1 MTQAG
6 QVAILRFPH
15 ADLAPGRPRPVLL
28 ITPVPG
34 PYDDWLICMISTQLQ
49 QALATFDEVLD
60 EHADDFL
67 RSGLKG
73 ARVIRL
79 ARLAVVSTDLF
90 IGAIGEINSERLQR
104 IRQKIADWIQ
114 GTLPISQS

>member
-1 MTQAG
+1 MKMTQAG
-6 QVAILRFPH
+6 QVAILRFPP

-79 ARLAVVSTDLF
+79 ARLAVVSSDFF
-90 IGAIGEINSERLQR
+90 IRGFG
-104 IRQKIADWIQ
+104 
-114 GTLPISQS
+114 GTN